1 MKALAALLLA
11 IAAPVHAAWLL
22 EPAAPLQS
30 PRAAHQAVLLN
41 DGRLLLMGG
50 CAEASCEGLQRS
62 SEWFDAASGRTHTAG
77 EMNEPRVSHT
87 AEALADG
94 RVLVVGGWTGRS
106 ASASGEL
113 FEPATGRF
121 RLLRSGLS
129 GPRMDVTLTRLA
141 DGSLLVAG
149 GAQALNQP
157 VNQVERFDPRT
168 ERFVPLGRLHEPR
181 TLHTATGLADG
192 RVLMVGGLRARHQAS
207 GSAELFDPRSG
218 TSIPTGSLQHTRCKH
233 AAVALQ
239 DGRVLVIGG
248 SPDCNARLRRADSE
262 IYDPSTGR
270 FTPGPTLK
278 HARYKIAGSAVLLA
292 DGSVLV
298 AGDAPEAEIWTP
310 GEAAFRALPTPLG
323 ASLAFTLATPL
334 PGGEVYISGGYDER
348 IQPTARAWRLRRAGA
363 EVRSAVR

>member
-1 MKALAALLLA
+1 MKALFAFLLLG
-11 IAAPVHAAWLL
+11 AAGSQAAWQL
-22 EPAAPLQS
+22 EPAAPLQT
-30 PRAAHQAVLLN
+30 PRAVHQAVLLN
-41 DGRLLLMGG
+41 DGRLLLIGG

-62 SEWFDAASGRTHTAG
+62 AEWFDAASGRTRAAG
-77 EMNEPRVSHT
+77 NMNEPRVSHT

-121 RLLRSGLS
+121 RLLQRGLS

-157 VNQVERFDPRT
+157 VNQVERFDPKT
-168 ERFVPLGRLHEPR
+168 ERFVPLGRLHEAR
-181 TLHTATGLADG
+181 TLHTATRLADG

-207 GSAELFDPRSG
+207 ASAELFDPRTG
-218 TSIPTGSLQHTRCKH
+218 TSIPTGALQHARCKH

-262 IYDPSTGR
+262 IYDPATGR

-278 HARYKIAGSAVLLA
+278 HARYKIAGSALLLP
-292 DGSVLV
+292 DGAVLV
-298 AGDAPEAEIWTP
+298 AGDAPEAEVWTP
-310 GEAAFRALPTPLG
+310 GEAAFRPLPTPLG
-323 ASLAFTLATPL
+323 AALAFTLATAL
-334 PGGEVYISGGYDER
+334 PGGEVFISGGYDER
-348 IQPTARAWRLRRAGA
+348 TLPTDRTWRLRRSDAS
-363 EVRSAVR
+363 R